1 MSVYSRRICYKAVHS
16 SRHAMLFLVGV
27 HVGIHVGKYMQV
39 YMYPYNCRTCYQAVR
54 GEIHV
59 DHSRTCTVQ
68 GLTKLPDLRM
78 RTLMRQHAD
87 VAYMSTIVSP
97 VSSAGAS
104 ICTHQRQ
111 RCVAACAQR
120 TCLCVRARVST
131 AYSYL

>member
-54 GEIHV
+54 GDIHV
-59 DHSRTCTVQ
+59 DHSRTCTMQ

-78 RTLMRQHAD
+78 RAH
-87 VAYMSTIVSP
+87 
-97 VSSAGAS
+97 
-104 ICTHQRQ
+104 
-111 RCVAACAQR
+111 
-120 TCLCVRARVST
+120 
-131 AYSYL
+131 